1 MICYKFRK
9 IIAGILM
16 GFGIAILLILFLP
29 QVAWMFII
37 GVGMFVGGIKYLFG
51 KWGGRKYDY
60 CCEESSKSFKR
71 NS

>member
-51 KWGGRKYDY
+51 K
-60 CCEESSKSFKR
+60 
-71 NS
+71 